1 MEMFGRRI
9 HRHAGSTLVEL
20 PAVSGRKCAA
30 FTLVELLVVIAIIG
44 ILVALLLPAIQAA
57 REAARRSEC
66 TNNLR
71 QLGLACHMFESNKKV
86 FPSAGGVVNQYFRP
100 AELSKPIHGFE
111 NASWMY
117 QILPYI
123 EEKALYDLRRG
134 DGATNAG
141 FTKTGLSEKQVK
153 VFNCPSRSGRF
164 GIVATSIYSF
174 GDYAGV
180 MAGWNDPNWPG
191 FAWETN
197 KPPQVDDQDPSA
209 TEQTHV
215 WTGILVKGGQIITGS
230 PPQVWKFPKV
240 GFKNIEDG
248 ASHTILL
255 AEKSADA
262 NFYSIPIDN
271 PRAYWEVWGYYTGAD
286 WPVMRVFAPRFPGIA
301 NEREEVPIKSDS
313 DKRAYLGTVINPV
326 FEPGFGSAHAGVICA
341 VFGDGSTRNI
351 SNSADLI
358 ILDQLG
364 KRADQTNPS
373 LDSL

>member
-1 MEMFGRRI
+1 MNGTRARRM
-9 HRHAGSTLVEL
+9 
-20 PAVSGRKCAA
+20 SG

-66 TNNLR
+66 LNNLK

-86 FPSAGGVVNQYFRP
+86 FPSAGGVVNQYFSP
-100 AELSKPIHGFE
+100 AELSKAIYGYE

-117 QILPYI
+117 QILPYV
-123 EEKALYDLRRG
+123 EEKALYDLRKG
-134 DGATNAG
+134 DGGANAG
-141 FTKTGLSEKQVK
+141 FTKTGLAEKPVK

-164 GIVATSIYSF
+164 AINGITVYNL

-180 MAGWNDPNWPG
+180 MANWNDPNWPG
-191 FAWETN
+191 FAWETSKGPN
-197 KPPQVDDQDPSA
+197 VSGSDPQA
-209 TEQTHV
+209 TEQNRV
-215 WTGILVKGGQIITGS
+215 WTGILVKGGQVQTGS
-230 PPQVWKFPKV
+230 PPKVWKFPTV

-255 AEKSADA
+255 AEKAIDA
-262 NFYSIPIDN
+262 NFYSLTSTAIWP
-271 PRAYWEVWGYYTGAD
+271 YWEMYGYYTGAD
-286 WPVMRVFAPRFPGIA
+286 WPVMRIFGARLPGAANPNPEIPVKSDTDQRDYPRGIVVPVYEHGFGAAHPGI
-301 NEREEVPIKSDS
+301 
-313 DKRAYLGTVINPV
+313 
-326 FEPGFGSAHAGVICA
+326 ICA

-351 SNSADLI
+351 SSAADLI

-364 KRADQTNPS
+364 KRADQSNPS